1 MESMMIKRIL
11 IPVDFS
17 PPSMRA
23 IDYAIEF
30 GRPFRAELVLLHAVE
45 PTYFAATNGFYGA
58 GFNANIVYREIER
71 AARLQLAKLAD
82 GLRPRRIRVRTVL
95 AVGRPHQVI
104 ADAAKKLKTDLVI
117 MSTHGR
123 SGLSHVLMGSVAERV
138 VRTSPCPVLTIHPRR
153 TAASRRR
160 VGRPSDPV
168 RDVDA

>member
-1 MESMMIKRIL
+1 MESIMIKRIL
-11 IPVDFS
+11 VPVDFS

-45 PTYFAATNGFYGA
+45 PTYFAATNGFYGV
-58 GFNANIVYREIER
+58 GFDASIVYREIER

-104 ADAAKKLKTDLVI
+104 ADAAQKLKTELVI
-117 MSTHGR
+117 MSTQGR
-123 SGLSHVLMGSVAERV
+123 S
-138 VRTSPCPVLTIHPRR
+138 
-153 TAASRRR
+153 
-160 VGRPSDPV
+160 
-168 RDVDA
+168 